1 MKKMSCYELG
11 GACNEEFYATTFKEM
26 AELSKKHA
34 MEMLQKGDKDHM
46 NAMQEMQELM
56 DSPQSMQKWMQEKE
70 ELFNSLDELD

>member
-11 GACNEEFYATTFKEM
+11 GACDQEFYATTFKEM
-26 AELSKKHA
+26 AELSKNHA

-56 DSPQSMQKWMQEKE
+56 DSPQAMQKWMQEKE
-70 ELFNSLDELD
+70 DLFNSLDEID

>member
-34 MEMLQKGDKDHM
+34 MEMLLKGDQDHM
-46 NAMQEMQELM
+46 NAMQEMKNLI
-56 DSPQSMQKWMQEKE
+56 DSPEAIQRWMQEKE
-70 ELFNSLDELD
+70 ELFNSLDEID

>member
-34 MEMLQKGDKDHM
+34 MEMLQKGDQDHM
-46 NAMQEMQELM
+46 NAMQEMKHLM